1 MEGGGEGMWGKERM
15 GREESIDRSRY
26 GMCGEGRPA
35 DIGVEGGFEI
45 GYVGQKGSRVDVEDV
60 CDADR
65 GRIRYRGVGVWG
77 CGSR

>member
-35 DIGVEGGFEI
+35 DIGVEGRFRD
-45 GYVGQKGSRVDVEDV
+45 RVCRSEGESGR
-60 CDADR
+60 CR
-65 GRIRYRGVGVWG
+65 GCV
-77 CGSR
+77 